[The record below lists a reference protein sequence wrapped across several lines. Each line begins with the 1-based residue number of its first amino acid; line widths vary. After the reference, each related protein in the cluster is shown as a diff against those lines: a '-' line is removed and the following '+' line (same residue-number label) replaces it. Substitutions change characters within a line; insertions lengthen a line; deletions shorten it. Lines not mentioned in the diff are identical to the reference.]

1 MYTRTCLPIT
11 NLNNLKSLPEPDKS
25 NKTKIA
31 WIKSI
36 SRQNPK
42 WSMLVNEIF
51 VCSCCSFAV
60 SREKIFLQTAS
71 LEHIKTHLVIYIK
84 QVYSKQT
91 FIDEIG
97 WLVAWLDWSNVK
109 KPAKKQQQPKKWMD
123 WMNEWINMVCLRDKN
138 SNG

>member
-60 SREKIFLQTAS
+60 SREKFFFANSQPRTYKNTFSNLHQTSLQQTN
-71 LEHIKTHLVIYIK
+71 IYWW
-84 QVYSKQT
+84 
-91 FIDEIG
+91 D
-97 WLVAWLDWSNVK
+97 WLVGRMAWLIKCKETSEKTTTTK
-109 KPAKKQQQPKKWMD
+109 KMD
-123 WMNEWINMVCLRDKN
+123 GLNEWMNKYGLFER
-138 SNG
+138 